1 MNISDK
7 EFDKM
12 NKKASPNSNILKDCC
27 FAFLVGGFICVIG
40 QILGEIYL
48 SAGMQEDAAKALISV
63 TIIFLTALLTGLGV
77 FEKIA
82 KFAGAGTIV
91 PITGFANSIAAPAI
105 EFKSD
110 DNAIIRPSQKTGN
123 FPE

>member
-1 MNISDK
+1 MNGSAATSNSYLGTEKISKLIIKLALPTVTAQIVNMLYNLVDRIYIGNIDIIG
-7 EFDKM
+7 E
-12 NKKASPNSNILKDCC
+12 KA
-27 FAFLVGGFICVIG
+27 
-40 QILGEIYL
+40 
-48 SAGMQEDAAKALISV
+48 
-63 TIIFLTALLTGLGV
+63 LTGLGV